1 MGPQIST
8 GLLEPSNQ
16 TSCARVVSRAK
27 EGACPGGRQ
36 RPKFKHALADTSTWE
51 KSAEIKAEGFSSL
64 NYHFQGY
71 FPLGVDYYYYYFFL
85 HLQNIVPLSSG
96 FYHF

>member
-8 GLLEPSNQ
+8 GLLEPSHQ

-36 RPKFKHALADTSTWE
+36 GPKFKHALADKNTWE

-64 NYHFQGY
+64 NYHWKER
-71 FPLGVDYYYYYFFL
+71 
-85 HLQNIVPLSSG
+85 
-96 FYHF
+96 